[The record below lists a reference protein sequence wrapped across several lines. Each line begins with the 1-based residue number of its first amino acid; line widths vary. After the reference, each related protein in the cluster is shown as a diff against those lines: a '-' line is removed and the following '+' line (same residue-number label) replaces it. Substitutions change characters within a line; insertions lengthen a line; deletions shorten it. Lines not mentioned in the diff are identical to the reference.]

1 MRKPSNTLLE
11 AMDQMEQIPGIAGAW
26 SEVRCQTHH
35 TKPMRKT
42 DWAFITSSGWLYV
55 NTEREASCP
64 EWVYI
69 LSHCC
74 LHLALGHIREDR
86 KTDAVWEHACDCIAA
101 KMLLDLRIGRPP
113 AEFAEAPPANAKEET
128 AFYHW
133 LLEHPTAKVAR
144 FSTMTDG
151 RTGMIFD
158 WMPSGQDWT
167 RLFAEDLQWSIRQ
180 TLRDCADGQTAR
192 PCTCRPAELARSW
205 FLSCYPLLGAVAARF
220 RLIADSA
227 AVSRLGVGIAAVSCH
242 MAEIYINPYAGLR
255 TEEWRFVLAHEFL
268 HAALQHA
275 ERLNGRHP
283 LLWNI
288 ACDFVI
294 NDWLLEMHV
303 GCMPNGALYDA
314 QFHGLSA
321 EAVYDRLLPELRR
334 YEKLRSGDLV
344 YGQDGT
350 AQNAA
355 QMDDF
360 YRRALQRGLQYHES
374 SSRGFLPAGL
384 IEEIHALF
392 VPPIAWDVRLGTWFV
407 QHFPTEQLHR
417 SYSRIGR
424 RQSAAPDIPRPA

>member
-1 MRKPSNTLLE
+1 MRKPSSTLLE
-11 AMDQMEQIPGIAGAW
+11 AMDQMEQIPGIAGVW
-26 SEVRCQTHH
+26 SEVRCQTRH

-205 FLSCYPLLGAVAARF
+205 FLSCSPLLGAVAALS
-220 RLIADSA
+220 LIH
-227 AVSRLGVGIAAVSCH
+227 I
-242 MAEIYINPYAGLR
+242 
-255 TEEWRFVLAHEFL
+255 
-268 HAALQHA
+268 
-275 ERLNGRHP
+275 
-283 LLWNI
+283 
-288 ACDFVI
+288 
-294 NDWLLEMHV
+294 
-303 GCMPNGALYDA
+303 
-314 QFHGLSA
+314 
-321 EAVYDRLLPELRR
+321 
-334 YEKLRSGDLV
+334 
-344 YGQDGT
+344 
-350 AQNAA
+350 
-355 QMDDF
+355 
-360 YRRALQRGLQYHES
+360 
-374 SSRGFLPAGL
+374 
-384 IEEIHALF
+384 
-392 VPPIAWDVRLGTWFV
+392 
-407 QHFPTEQLHR
+407 
-417 SYSRIGR
+417 
-424 RQSAAPDIPRPA
+424 

>member
-11 AMDQMEQIPGIAGAW
+11 AMDQMEQIPGIAGVW
-26 SEVRCQTHH
+26 SEVRCQTRH

-133 LLEHPTAKVAR
+133 LLEHPTVKIPR
-144 FSTMTDG
+144 FATMTDG

-158 WMPSGQDWT
+158 WLPSGQDWA

-180 TLRDCADGQTAR
+180 TLRGCADGQTAR

-275 ERLNGRHP
+275 ERLNGRQGH
-283 LLWNI
+283 
-288 ACDFVI
+288 
-294 NDWLLEMHV
+294 H
-303 GCMPNGALYDA
+303 DA
-314 QFHGLSA
+314 
-321 EAVYDRLLPELRR
+321 
-334 YEKLRSGDLV
+334 
-344 YGQDGT
+344 
-350 AQNAA
+350 
-355 QMDDF
+355 
-360 YRRALQRGLQYHES
+360 
-374 SSRGFLPAGL
+374 
-384 IEEIHALF
+384 
-392 VPPIAWDVRLGTWFV
+392 
-407 QHFPTEQLHR
+407 
-417 SYSRIGR
+417 
-424 RQSAAPDIPRPA
+424 